1 MPLSWEQDKGVA
13 ELKYAFYNREGEVK
27 KCKIAG

>member
-1 MPLSWEQDKGVA
+1 MPLSWEQDSGVV
-13 ELKYAFYNREGEVK
+13 ELEYAFYNKESEVK